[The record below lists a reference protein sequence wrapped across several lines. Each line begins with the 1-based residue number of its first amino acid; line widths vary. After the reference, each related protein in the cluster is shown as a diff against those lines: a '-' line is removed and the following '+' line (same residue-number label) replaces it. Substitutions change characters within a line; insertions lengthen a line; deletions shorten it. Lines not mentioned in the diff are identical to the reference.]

1 MKALIVGAGIGGLTT
16 AIALRQA
23 DIDVVV
29 LERAA
34 KLKEAGAGLLLGANA
49 IKVLDRLGLGDA
61 VREIGAPTMVGNL
74 FSWRGEELVSLS
86 ADQVERLVGAESFAV
101 HRADFQTVLLR
112 SLGDDHSH
120 GPVRL
125 DAELVS
131 FAQDGKGVRAFL
143 DDGGEERAD
152 LLVGADGIHSKI
164 RSDLHGRQAPIYA
177 GYTAWRGVVDYQD
190 GLLSQGGGFESWGR
204 GTRFGCA
211 RMGGGRMYWF
221 ATRNAPEGGDD
232 GPAGGRRTLLDMFRG
247 WHEPIRELIAAT
259 PEEDIRRDDVYDRK
273 PVKRWGEGRVTL
285 LGDAAHPMTPN
296 LGQGACQAI
305 EDAFELAGCLRSEAK
320 VEDALRL
327 YEARRTRRTAA
338 VVWLSR
344 RMGQVGQLENPWLCR
359 LRDAAAKR
367 MPDSFQ
373 RRQLQMVLGYE
384 P

>member
-34 KLKEAGAGLLLGANA
+34 ELKEAGAGLLLGANA

-101 HRADFQTVLLR
+101 HRADFQSVLLR

-143 DDGGEERAD
+143 DDGGEECAD

-164 RSDLHGRQAPIYA
+164 RSELHGCQAPIYA
-177 GYTAWRGVVDYQD
+177 GYTAWRGVVDYQEE
-190 GLLSQGGGFESWGR
+190 LLSQGGGFESWGR

-221 ATRNAPEGGDD
+221 ATRNALEGGSDR
-232 GPAGGRRTLLDMFRG
+232 PAGGRRTLLDMFRG

-305 EDAFELAGCLRSEAK
+305 EDAFELAGCLRAETK
-320 VEDALRL
+320 VEDALGL
-327 YEARRTRRTAA
+327 YESRRTRRTAA
-338 VVWLSR
+338 VVRLSR
-344 RMGQVGQLENPWLCR
+344 RMGQVGQLENLWLCR
-359 LRDAAAKR
+359 LRDTATKR